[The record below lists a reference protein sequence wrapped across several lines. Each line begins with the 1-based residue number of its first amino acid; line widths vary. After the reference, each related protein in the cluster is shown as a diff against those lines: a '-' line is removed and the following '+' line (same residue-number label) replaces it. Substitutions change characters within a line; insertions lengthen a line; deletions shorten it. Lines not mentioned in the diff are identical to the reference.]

1 MSNGFYTTSSFN
13 LGTTTIS
20 VNRASANQTLTGI
33 SIDGSAASCTGDA
46 AGSVPVGGIIM
57 WSGAT
62 APTGWQL
69 CNFSLIESG
78 LLGGQ
83 YTPNLTDRFII
94 GAGAVYPVGTTGGSA
109 DAVVV
114 SHTHPITD
122 PGHSHTVSNVCTY
135 QGDIS
140 DQPGGLQNH
149 ANTPSLGTSSK
160 TTGISINSSGESG
173 TNKNLPPYYALA
185 YIMRIA

>member
-1 MSNGFYTTSSFN
+1 
-13 LGTTTIS
+13 
-20 VNRASANQTLTGI
+20 
-33 SIDGSAASCTGDA
+33 
-46 AGSVPVGGIIM
+46 M

-78 LLGGQ
+78 LLNGQ
-83 YTPNLTDRFII
+83 HTPNLTDRFII
-94 GAGAVYPVGTTGGSA
+94 GAGAVYPVGTTGGSK

-122 PGHSHTVSNVCTY
+122 PEHSHTVSNVCTF
-135 QGDIS
+135 GGPID
-140 DQPGGLQNH
+140 DPGGPGNNH
-149 ANTPSLGTSSK
+149 ANTSSLGTSSQK
-160 TTGISINSSGESG
+160 TGISINSSGVSG
-173 TNKNLPPYYALA
+173 TDKNLPPYYALA